1 MFFVVVD
8 VDVDFSVVGDLN
20 VVNADLF
27 AQFVCF
33 SLPCSFH
40 LINKMMN

>member
-1 MFFVVVD
+1 MFFVIVV
-8 VDVDFSVVGDLN
+8 VDVDFSVVGDFN

-40 LINKMMN
+40 LIIKMLN